1 MLVGTH
7 EAVTRVLRGAGL
19 PAAPETLA
27 PGGDVRVWTARAAG
41 GPPLAVV
48 AAKDAAALQAVAR
61 PLPHYGSQSW
71 LVFEGGRVLAR
82 GVWEA
87 PGPAVAVE
95 R

>member
-1 MLVGTH
+1 
-7 EAVTRVLRGAGL
+7 
-19 PAAPETLA
+19 
-27 PGGDVRVWTARAAG
+27 
-41 GPPLAVV
+41 VV

>member
-1 MLVGTH
+1 
-7 EAVTRVLRGAGL
+7 
-19 PAAPETLA
+19 
-27 PGGDVRVWTARAAG
+27 
-41 GPPLAVV
+41 V

-87 PGPAVAVE
+87 PGPAVEVE